1 MRRIIAYTAIASVV
15 IVALGYGA
23 VWLWFC
29 YPSSELA
36 CYPIAKLGEFYAT
49 SLRGSLFTGF
59 LTLGGFLLSLKTF
72 IVVNMKKEVFDTDA
86 YAELWMNQSMLDKKN
101 VGTLYQPLAEL
112 SEALVYAIL
121 SCVLTSVSQ
130 FTVGLAET
138 VASSIFCM
146 WAALLSILLL
156 LVCLWSIRHNLNYMF
171 RHLEKIAAEKAKKRE
186 TQRKSF
192 VEESA
197 ERTK

>member
-1 MRRIIAYTAIASVV
+1 MRRIIACTVVASLVIAAV
-15 IVALGYGA
+15 GYGT

-29 YPSSELA
+29 YPSSTLA
-36 CYPIAKLGEFYAT
+36 CYPITTLGEFYAK

-72 IVVNMKKEVFDTDA
+72 IVVNMKKEVFDTDS
-86 YAELWMNQSMLDKKN
+86 YIELWMSQSKLDKKN

-130 FTVGLAET
+130 FTVGLVET
-138 VASSIFCM
+138 ITSSIFCM
-146 WAALLSILLL
+146 WAALLSVMLL

-171 RHLEKIAAEKAKKRE
+171 RHLEKIAAEKAKQKAE
-186 TQRKSF
+186 QD
-192 VEESA
+192 SA
-197 ERTK
+197 ASEAAGVPK